1 MEEFYVL
8 QSIDKQK
15 NNRPPRSVNL
25 CRISKKN
32 DVFLLCDEEHAQ
44 GIMSSD
50 MNDIWHVDYYPSIDK
65 EGVDTVSLIEI
76 DKYEYEQLKPLCMKT
91 PEEIID
97 AYTLTLLNGGG
108 L

>member
-1 MEEFYVL
+1 MYYKVMINKRTIDLLDKLIYVEY
-8 QSIDKQK
+8 Q
-15 NNRPPRSVNL
+15 
-25 CRISKKN
+25 KKN

-44 GIMSSD
+44 GVMSSD
-50 MNDIWHVDYYPSIDK
+50 MNTIWHVDTYPSINK

-76 DKYEYEQLKPLCMKT
+76 DKYEYEQLKPLGMKT

-97 AYTLTLLNGGG
+97 AYTLSLLNGGV

>member
-1 MEEFYVL
+1 MYYKVMINKRMIDLLDQLIYVEY
-8 QSIDKQK
+8 Q
-15 NNRPPRSVNL
+15 
-25 CRISKKN
+25 KKN

-44 GIMSSD
+44 GVMSSD
-50 MNDIWHVDYYPSIDK
+50 MNDIWHVDNYPSIDK

-76 DKYEYEQLKPLCMKT
+76 DKYEYEQLNPLGMKT

-97 AYTLTLLNGGG
+97 AYTLSLLNGGV

>member
-1 MEEFYVL
+1 M
-8 QSIDKQK
+8 SNIKK
-15 NNRPPRSVNL
+15 KK
-25 CRISKKN
+25 KKN

>member
-1 MEEFYVL
+1 MYYKVLINKRIIDLLDQLIYVEY
-8 QSIDKQK
+8 Q
-15 NNRPPRSVNL
+15 
-25 CRISKKN
+25 KKN

-65 EGVDTVSLIEI
+65 EGVDTVSLIKI

-97 AYTLTLLNGGG
+97 AYTLTLLNGGV

>member
-1 MEEFYVL
+1 MYYKVMINKRMIDLLDQLIYVEY
-8 QSIDKQK
+8 Q
-15 NNRPPRSVNL
+15 
-25 CRISKKN
+25 KKN

-50 MNDIWHVDYYPSIDK
+50 MNDIWHVDNYPSIDK
-65 EGVDTVSLIEI
+65 EGVDTVNLIEI
-76 DKYEYEQLKPLCMKT
+76 DKYEYEQLKPLGMKT

-97 AYTLTLLNGGG
+97 AYTLTLLNGGV

>member
-1 MEEFYVL
+1 MYYKVLINKRIIDLLDQLIYVEY
-8 QSIDKQK
+8 Q
-15 NNRPPRSVNL
+15 
-25 CRISKKN
+25 KKN

-65 EGVDTVSLIEI
+65 EGVDTVSLIKI
-76 DKYEYEQLKPLCMKT
+76 DKCEYEQLKPLCMKT

-97 AYTLTLLNGGG
+97 AYTLTLLNGGV